1 MSIVLSP
8 SLYPAI
14 ASFHPVYLVCGRLLG
29 DDPPENADFCP
40 PIRLSMS
47 FIEIRN
53 LKKIYRKSAVNV
65 SAVNDVS
72 LDIHRGEFVAIV
84 GKSGSGKSTLL
95 NLLGGLDTPTSGI
108 IRVDGTDLA
117 AGGREGR
124 VRHRRHRVGMV
135 FQTFQLITGLTAIE
149 NVELALAFGGVNRKD
164 RKRIAL
170 ALLEQVGLADRADHR
185 PTELSGGE
193 AQRVAIARALA
204 NNPDI
209 ILADEPTG
217 NLDTQNGEAILAL
230 LQRLHVQGRTI
241 IMITH
246 DPDMAAV
253 AQRIIRIQDGRVL
266 DETPSFQNPQ
276 V

>member
-1 MSIVLSP
+1 
-8 SLYPAI
+8 
-14 ASFHPVYLVCGRLLG
+14 
-29 DDPPENADFCP
+29 
-40 PIRLSMS
+40 MS

-72 LDIHRGEFVAIV
+72 LDIRRGEFVAIV

-108 IRVDGTDLA
+108 ICVDGTDLA

-266 DETPSFQNPQ
+266 DETPSLQNPKA
-276 V
+276 